1 MPWTVK
7 LTMAPNHLTFVC
19 QTMCQAFYM
28 HYILLNLD
36 PCNAF
41 ITRSHA
47 PNPVPP
53 PKPVPLTTE
62 QVSGNPSE
70 QQGLSPGKAG
80 LACLCTR
87 GRPSSHSGDLLIFL
101 LLPAHGGARTSSLH
115 PLKSNLSF
123 PHLCFRYDHT
133 KDYYT
138 FCN

>member
-41 ITRSHA
+41 ISGSHA

-80 LACLCTR
+80 PDCLCTR
-87 GRPSSHSGDLLIFL
+87 GRPSSLSGAPSHLPLARSSWWREDLLASPTEIQ
-101 LLPAHGGARTSSLH
+101 
-115 PLKSNLSF
+115 SF
-123 PHLCFRYDHT
+123 IPTPVFQV
-133 KDYYT
+133 
-138 FCN
+138 